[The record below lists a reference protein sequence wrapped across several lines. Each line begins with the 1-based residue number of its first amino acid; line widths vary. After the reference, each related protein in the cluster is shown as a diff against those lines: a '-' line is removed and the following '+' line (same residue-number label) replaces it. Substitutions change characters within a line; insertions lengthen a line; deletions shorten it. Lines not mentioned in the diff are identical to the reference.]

1 MTAAI
6 TSKARALRQ
15 PTALLQILSP
25 ILIVAI
31 WWLWSA
37 SADSFF
43 FPPLSEILTSFR
55 ENWLFERTTTDLV
68 ASLQRFGLG
77 YLIAVVLG
85 VSIGA
90 VLGLNKTI
98 AQWTAPVVEF
108 MRALPPVALLPF
120 TIVVVGIEDRG
131 KVFLI
136 VLGSIWPILL
146 NAIDGMKGTPTEF
159 VDAARSY
166 GASPMETFWT
176 VRLPSA
182 LPQIVA
188 GMRSALSIALI
199 LTVIS
204 ELFAATE
211 GVGFFILQSQR
222 NFDMPAMWSGMI
234 MLSIVGITLNAFF
247 SLGERRAL
255 RWYHLRAQRGS
266 DS

>member
-1 MTAAI
+1 MVAV
-6 TSKARALRQ
+6 Q
-15 PTALLQILSP
+15 PREGRSLPKFTTIVQLVSP
-25 ILIVAI
+25 VLIVAI
-31 WWLWSA
+31 WWVWSA

-43 FPPLSEILTSFR
+43 FPPLSEILVAFQ
-55 ENWLFERTTTDLV
+55 ENWLFERTTSDLV

-77 YLIAVVLG
+77 YVLSVVLG

-90 VLGLNKTI
+90 VLGLSKTI
-98 AQWTAPVVEF
+98 ARWTGPVVEF

-146 NAIDGMKGTPTEF
+146 NAIDGMKGTQEEF
-159 VDAARSY
+159 VDAAKSY
-166 GASPMETFWT
+166 GASAADIFWT
-176 VRLPSA
+176 IRLPSA

-211 GVGFFILQSQR
+211 GVGFFILQAQR
-222 NFDMPAMWSGMI
+222 NFDMPGMWSGMI
-234 MLSIVGITLNAFF
+234 MLSIVGITLNGLF

-255 RWYHLRAQRGS
+255 RWYHLRAQRGN

>member
-1 MTAAI
+1 MVAT
-6 TSKARALRQ
+6 Q
-15 PTALLQILSP
+15 PTKRSLPQLTTALQVASP
-25 ILIVAI
+25 ILIIAI
-31 WWLWSA
+31 WWLWSE

-43 FPPLSEILTSFR
+43 FPPLSEILSAFR
-55 ENWLFERTTTDLV
+55 ENWLFERTTSDLV
-68 ASLQRFGLG
+68 ASLRRFGIG
-77 YLIAVVLG
+77 YVLSVVLG
-85 VSIGA
+85 VGLGA
-90 VLGLNKTI
+90 VLGLSKTV
-98 AQWTAPVVEF
+98 ARWTGPVVEF

-146 NAIDGMKGTPTEF
+146 NAIDGMKGTEEEF
-159 VDAARSY
+159 IDAAKSY
-166 GASPMETFWT
+166 GARASDIFWT
-176 VRLPSA
+176 VRIPSA

-211 GVGFFILQSQR
+211 GVGFFILQAQR
-222 NFDMPAMWSGMI
+222 NFDMPGMWSGMI
-234 MLSIVGITLNAFF
+234 MLSIVGFSLNALF
-247 SLGERRAL
+247 SLGEKRVL
-255 RWYHLRAQRGS
+255 RWYHLRAQRGN